1 MADCKF
7 YETHTTFL
15 PSAKSLRGRR
25 PPPPSVTWLEW
36 CTHQQSPCTQHEVSL
51 AVNKKLTCGGEMN
64 RCPIAPHQFSD
75 ER

>member
-15 PSAKSLRGRR
+15 PSGESTKGRR
-25 PPPPSVTWLEW
+25 PPPPSVSWQEW
-36 CTHQQSPCTQHEVSL
+36 CTHQRSPCTQHEVNL

-64 RCPIAPHQFSD
+64 RCPIAPHPFSD